1 MLRVSD
7 AHTDMEHPHF
17 MAVDKK
23 KRQVTLTDP
32 SAASALA
39 VSTSQERGPMV
50 AAPKMFAFDSLFT
63 AEDQQVSA
71 QLSARKFLKSQFIK
85 RVRKSRSLFKTF
97 TLLLCSAAFGGSLVY
112 SPISALPLCLR

>member
-7 AHTDMEHPHF
+7 AHTDTEHPHF

-39 VSTSQERGPMV
+39 SSTSQERGPMV

-63 AEDQQVSA
+63 AEDQQVSVHNYQRAKVLTVAIYQTPLQA
-71 QLSARKFLKSQFIK
+71 QVI
-85 RVRKSRSLFKTF
+85 
-97 TLLLCSAAFGGSLVY
+97 
-112 SPISALPLCLR
+112 I